1 MTNSKIQNLE
11 YRNIKKSSNDL
22 RVEIL
27 SKKKLKKKKEIGK
40 KKENTTSCWTKIA
53 LGRVKALPQ
62 GRNSALVGSHET
74 RPPPAVVESRRLDRI
89 PECFTRVGEE
99 RQRERG
105 HLDDC
110 VRWKGRGTGVRRG
123 CVHGLTIGNQTPFN
137 ALPSLQR
144 VDARSFFRIRRIP
157 SIFRPAWVWVYRV
170 RHVKPRN
177 DSIFPE
183 TIAARRSIS
192 FENCCITFE
201 KFK

>member
-1 MTNSKIQNLE
+1 MPLEGSKLSP
-11 YRNIKKSSNDL
+11 K
-22 RVEIL
+22 VEIPRW
-27 SKKKLKKKKEIGK
+27 SGP
-40 KKENTTSCWTKIA
+40 TK
-53 LGRVKALPQ
+53 RVLPQ
-62 GRNSALVGSHET
+62 PWSNRDGWIGFQNV
-74 RPPPAVVESRRLDRI
+74 SRGLERRDR
-89 PECFTRVGEE
+89 E
-99 RQRERG
+99 RERG

-144 VDARSFFRIRRIP
+144 MGARSFFRIRRIP

-183 TIAARRSIS
+183 TIAVRRSIS